1 MIPVRP
7 RTDGAGPQG
16 GGHAHARPA
25 GRGPAGRS
33 PRVSAA
39 DAEAEV
45 TGDGAASLLDD
56 LADGLLGVLGERLI
70 QEAVLLEE
78 AVQAALD
85 DLRQSLLGLALVLR
99 GLLGDATLLGDGLL
113 GDVLA
118 REVGRGER
126 GD

>member
-1 MIPVRP
+1 MVR
-7 RTDGAGPQG
+7 
-16 GGHAHARPA
+16 
-25 GRGPAGRS
+25 GRGAVATLTRGRRGEARRGRS

-85 DLRQSLLGLALVLR
+85 DLRQRLLGLALVFR
-99 GLLGDATLLGDGLL
+99 GLLGVATILGDGLL
-113 GDVLA
+113 GDDLA
-118 REVGRGER
+118 REDLRGECCMV
-126 GD
+126 